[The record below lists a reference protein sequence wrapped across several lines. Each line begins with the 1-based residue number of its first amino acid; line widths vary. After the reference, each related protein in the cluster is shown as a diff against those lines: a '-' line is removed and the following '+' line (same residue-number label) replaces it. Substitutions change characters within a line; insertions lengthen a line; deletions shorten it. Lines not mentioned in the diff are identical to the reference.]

1 MATRP
6 ALEYVGPRL
15 AAERQR
21 HSLTLDQLAAASGI
35 SKAHLSRLESG
46 ERQPSLAVLLDLAA
60 ALGVPVSVLLG
71 EEHDGPAILVTDAGR
86 VGHGVNGLHVSAHSG
101 YPGSS
106 VLDALRITVEADR
119 PASAP
124 VRHEGEEWL
133 YVLSGVLHLEYDGA
147 IHELR
152 PGMSAHFDADRLHRL
167 AADGGPAEILM
178 VSGHHDVGLH
188 LIHR

>member
-1 MATRP
+1 MAAHP

-21 HSLTLDQLAAASGI
+21 RNLTLDQLAAASGV

-46 ERQPSLAVLLDLAA
+46 DRQPSLAALFDVAA
-60 ALGVPVSVLLG
+60 ALGIPVSVLLG
-71 EEHDGPAILVTDAGR
+71 EEHDGSAILVTGSDGT
-86 VGHGVNGLHVSAHSG
+86 GHSVNGLHVASHSG

-119 PASAP
+119 AASSP

-133 YVLSGVLHLEYDGA
+133 YVLAGVLHLEYDGA

-167 AADGGPAEILM
+167 AAAGGPAQIIM